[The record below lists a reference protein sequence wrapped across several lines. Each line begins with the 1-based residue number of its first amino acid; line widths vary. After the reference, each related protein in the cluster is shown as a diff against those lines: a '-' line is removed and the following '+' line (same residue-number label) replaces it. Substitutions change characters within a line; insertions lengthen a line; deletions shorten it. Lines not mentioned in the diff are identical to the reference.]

1 MLPHKIH
8 VFKRN
13 PIVNQFS
20 LQPHNMHP
28 KNTLPQGINK
38 SLIGNVFRWRA
49 KNKCSNANSHPK
61 LHGHCG
67 CVYVHL
73 CTIAVQWNFSR

>member
-1 MLPHKIH
+1 M
-8 VFKRN
+8 
-13 PIVNQFS
+13 FS
-20 LQPHNMHP
+20 NDNNNKHP

-38 SLIGNVFRWRA
+38 SLFGNVFRWRA

-73 CTIAVQWNFSR
+73 CTVAVQWNFSR